1 MNEDEL
7 SDLIIDIFR
16 GFTIARCSF
25 GNLYFKHFSSLD
37 SRSIFYKKDEFIK
50 EAIAK
55 GLETEVESLA
65 RIKEEDFWTEEEEED
80 LKEKEKFVSRLKD
93 GLLKIKLPSK
103 RDEHKK
109 FIKLEEDKV
118 LKKRAQR
125 KSLIGLTAE
134 IFAENKINKLFFDS
148 VTFLDE
154 EFKIPALKEIG
165 YDEMEKEREIYEHQK
180 YFFEKF
186 DDKNISKAALSGFY
200 SPYLAFAEDTFA
212 VYGKALIHLTSFQ
225 IRLISYSRSFLN
237 IFKNTQ
243 KQIPDY
249 IAKDPELLIEFWEAQ
264 KEGSN
269 KRPSKATEGSGGTTH
284 FGANENDLQIL
295 AESDE
300 TVVSLEK
307 EIKSKGGKL
316 DMEQMMKLHGL

>member
-125 KSLIGLTAE
+125 KYLIGLTAE

-165 YDEMEKEREIYEHQK
+165 YDEMEKECVSPSNNGI
-180 YFFEKF
+180 
-186 DDKNISKAALSGFY
+186 DK
-200 SPYLAFAEDTFA
+200 
-212 VYGKALIHLTSFQ
+212 
-225 IRLISYSRSFLN
+225 
-237 IFKNTQ
+237 
-243 KQIPDY
+243 
-249 IAKDPELLIEFWEAQ
+249 
-264 KEGSN
+264 
-269 KRPSKATEGSGGTTH
+269 
-284 FGANENDLQIL
+284 
-295 AESDE
+295 
-300 TVVSLEK
+300 
-307 EIKSKGGKL
+307 
-316 DMEQMMKLHGL
+316 